1 MTMSKDNLFNA
12 YIGLRM
18 DGMTPEE
25 LLMLFS
31 RKHIKIFEALFVKY
45 WGAAILAA

>member
-1 MTMSKDNLFNA
+1 MVMNKDRLFNA
-12 YIGLRM
+12 YIGLRF

-25 LLMLFS
+25 LRMLFR

-45 WGAAILAA
+45 WGGAILTA